1 MADFS
6 SKAAAMAVLAAVES
20 GDVEKFNQAF
30 SAVDDD
36 AVSFLER
43 FLIETATGRYEM
55 FSKSDAPNISSSPN
69 YARAVLRAWRRVGS
83 SRGKM
88 AARMAF
94 ETILTLARRK
104 N

>member
-6 SKAAAMAVLAAVES
+6 SKAAALAVLSAVES
-20 GDVEKFNQAF
+20 GDTEKFNQAF

-36 AVSFLER
+36 AVAFLER
-43 FLIETATGRYEM
+43 FLVEAATGRYEM
-55 FSKSDAPNISSSPN
+55 FSKSDAPNISTNPN

>member
-1 MADFS
+1 VADFS
-6 SKAAAMAVLAAVES
+6 SKAAALAVLAAVET
-20 GDVEKFNQAF
+20 GDV
-30 SAVDDD
+30 DDE

-43 FLIETATGRYEM
+43 FLIEAATGRYEM
-55 FSKSDAPNISSSPN
+55 FKKSDAPNISTNPN